1 MSSGHLTRVAGS
13 AAGVARLRVLSQRRV
28 VVLPLRARVL
38 RPRGLIRTREG
49 GRVMIC
55 AIQARVC
62 AESGQRQQGQD
73 GDSQE

>member
-49 GRVMIC
+49 GVMIC